1 MKSKT
6 NLMQDLKERAGT
18 TPGALAIAAFVGL
31 ASFILSRKVLNR
43 RTLSSA
49 IEAST
54 VAATTFRALHH
65 ASADRDSSLRDS
77 YGGKGQDNRVL
88 TPQNV

>member
-6 NLMQDLKERAGT
+6 DLIQNLKDKAGT

-31 ASFILSRKVLNR
+31 ASFILSRKVLHR

-49 IEAST
+49 LEAST

-65 ASADRDSSLRDS
+65 GSPNSYLRDS
-77 YGGKGQDNRVL
+77 YEGKGQGNGVL